1 MTVLIYFN
9 TSNALANYRWLSLGF
24 WQPEDRKCPS

>member
-9 TSNALANYRWLSLGF
+9 TSNALANYRLSLGF